1 MENYDHVEESG
12 MYDFW
17 KTQQQHHEKKHNQ
30 GGVAMMSSTSTETPG
45 LRKQLPQAAASGGGR
60 MFSCLYCPRKFYTSQ
75 ALGGHQNAHKRERAA
90 VRRAAASSAS
100 ASAAIDSSSAA
111 CCYYPAGV
119 MDSQMPATTVYWAP
133 QYPPPQAPQ
142 CLHCYSTTT
151 AAAPATPDQNPHHQP
166 GPFALFSNH
175 LQASAAVVDEYDN
188 NDHSASAHL
197 DLTLRL

>member
-45 LRKQLPQAAASGGGR
+45 LRKQLPQAAASGGR

-119 MDSQMPATTVYWAP
+119 MDSQMPAATVYWAP

-175 LQASAAVVDEYDN
+175 LQAAAVVDEYDN